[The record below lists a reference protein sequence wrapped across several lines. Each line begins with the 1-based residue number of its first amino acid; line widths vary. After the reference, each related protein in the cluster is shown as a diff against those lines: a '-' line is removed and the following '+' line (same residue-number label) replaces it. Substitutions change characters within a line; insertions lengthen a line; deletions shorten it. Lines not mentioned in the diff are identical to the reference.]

1 MRRIITS
8 AAVAFAVLVGACDQD
23 VATAPD
29 HAVAEQSAAA
39 GAAAPGHRGNAPNI
53 LMLDD
58 CDTTDPA
65 YDGPLGGCP
74 ETTHPSARSFRGD
87 VPLAELFELLFS
99 PLAPDGQIIGHPSWR
114 NQPSY
119 LTVRVGQSVRV
130 TNRGG
135 RVHTLTQVAD
145 FGGGFIPD
153 LNGALLSTPEC
164 GDNFIPAAGVV
175 FVDPGDTQRL
185 EGLEPGLHKFQC
197 CIHPWMRAAIR
208 AE

>member
-1 MRRIITS
+1 MRIVTS
-8 AAVAFAVLVGACDQD
+8 AAVALVLLAAACDQD
-23 VATAPD
+23 AATAPD
-29 HAVAEQSAAA
+29 PGVATQSAST
-39 GAAAPGHRGNAPNI
+39 GPAAPGHRGNAPNI

-58 CDTTDPA
+58 CSTTDPA
-65 YDGPLGGCP
+65 YDALGGCP

-99 PLAPDGQIIGHPSWR
+99 PLAPGDQVIGHPSWR

-119 LTVRVGQSVRV
+119 LTIGAGHGVRV

-135 RVHTLTQVAD
+135 RVHTLTEVAD

-153 LNGALLSTPEC
+153 LNGALIPTPEC
-164 GDNFIPAAGVV
+164 GDNFIPAAGVE
-175 FVDPGDTQRL
+175 FVAPGETQRL
-185 EGLEPGLHKFQC
+185 EGLDPGLHKFQC